1 MKKMT
6 FFNTCFR
13 FAPVITF
20 VIGIILLFSKPLQS
34 QIPLTADAG
43 GELTA
48 VCLYESSKDTT
59 AILGGNPAA
68 FGGTPPYIYS
78 WSSGSN
84 LNDDSI
90 ANPYF
95 TRSFNQCSN
104 GMPFSMVLTVID
116 AAGDTA
122 RDTTVVQTA
131 FFHRPLSA
139 MPYFYDIAV
148 GDSVYIEGNWQ
159 IGGGFKPYSV
169 VWRPTTGLRDTA
181 SASTWAMPDSHV
193 SYSAVI
199 TDSIGCEIDAQIEAH
214 RVRVHPVSTADKK
227 DDNHDVKLYPNPA
240 QNNVTVDFPGSAP
253 GQLTLFS
260 TSGKEVYSRR
270 ILPGKQSLNLNTL
283 SRGVYLYQINGNS
296 GEIHSG
302 KLRLE

>member
-13 FAPVITF
+13 LVSA
-20 VIGIILLFSKPLQS
+20 ILCIMFLFSKTAQG
-34 QIPLTADAG
+34 QTPLTADAG

-48 VCLYESSKDTT
+48 ICLYQSSKDTT
-59 AILGGNPAA
+59 TILGGDPAA

-104 GMPFSMVLTVID
+104 GMPFSTVLTVID

-131 FFHRPLSA
+131 YFHRPVSA
-139 MPYFYDIAV
+139 MPYSHDIAV

-169 VWRPTTGLRDTA
+169 VWTPTTGLRDST
-181 SASTWAMPDSHV
+181 SSSTWAMPDSHIT
-193 SYSAVI
+193 YSAVI

-214 RVRVHPVSTADKK
+214 KVNVHPVSTADIK
-227 DDNHDVKLYPNPA
+227 DESHDIKLYPNPA
-240 QNNVTVDFPGSAP
+240 HSNVTVDFPGNTS
-253 GQLTLFS
+253 GQLTLFN
-260 TSGKEVYSRR
+260 TSGKEVYNRR
-270 ILPGKQSLNLNTL
+270 ILPGKQSLNVNHLT
-283 SRGVYLYQINGNS
+283 RGVYLYQINAES
-296 GEIHSG
+296 GETYSG